1 MALQRMVDDF
11 TKSGKQAIVL
21 ICSHTVKNPN
31 KPVVMAWCNVREI
44 YYGDEKRWR
53 TPDREIKVREAI
65 DCFQKCSNIVL
76 NKEEEAKEHGRTD
89 KA

>member
-1 MALQRMVDDF
+1 
-11 TKSGKQAIVL
+11 
-21 ICSHTVKNPN
+21 
-31 KPVVMAWCNVREI
+31 MAWCNVREI

-65 DCFQKCSNIVL
+65 DCFQKYSNIVL